1 MCLQQPENIGIMP
14 VLTGTVWR
22 LDKKISSFWQ
32 KTKKNAC
39 QVGGKSVQA
48 FLL

>member
-1 MCLQQPENIGIMP
+1 MCLQQPENIGRMP

-22 LDKKISSFWQ
+22 LDKKNSSFWQ